1 MVTDVVR
8 EEQLAKSF
16 RRFYKEATDA
26 DAASFVAS
34 VRAKATRVTMSQ
46 LQEHFV
52 QHRTSTM
59 AEATTDIR
67 LGGWGERDGCVRQ
80 RLRRGSL
87 LLLGITLVKR

>member
-1 MVTDVVR
+1 MELSYAID
-8 EEQLAKSF
+8 EQLAKSF

-67 LGGWGERDGCVRQ
+67 LGESAMDASGSGYGEAH
-80 RLRRGSL
+80 SFYS
-87 LLLGITLVKR
+87 